1 MLIERTCVGLD
12 VHARSVVA
20 CAIDGETAEVH
31 RARLCPDTGEITG
44 WVRGLPGPTRV
55 VYEAGPTGFGLAR
68 GLAAAGIDCVAAAP
82 SKLPRPAGDRV
93 KTDARDALL
102 LARLLRLG
110 EITPVRSRR
119 WSRRPPGTWC
129 GPGRTCAGT

>member
-1 MLIERTCVGLD
+1 VLIERTSVGLD

-20 CAIDGETAEVH
+20 CEIDGMTGEVQ
-31 RARLCPDTGEITG
+31 RARLCPDTGEIIG
-44 WVRGLPGPTRV
+44 WVWGLPGPARV

-68 GLAAAGIDCVAAAP
+68 GLAVAGIDGVVAAP

-93 KTDARDALL
+93 KTDARDAML

-110 EITPVRSRR
+110 EITPVRVPMIEQETARDLV
-119 WSRRPPGTWC
+119 
-129 GPGRTCAGT
+129 